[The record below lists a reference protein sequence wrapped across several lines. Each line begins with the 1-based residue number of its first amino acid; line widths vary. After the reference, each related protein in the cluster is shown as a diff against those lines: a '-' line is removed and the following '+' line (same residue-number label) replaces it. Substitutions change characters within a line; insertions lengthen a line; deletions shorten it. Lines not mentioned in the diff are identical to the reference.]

1 MNFERICIV
10 RKLNASNSVAV
21 NSVVTDIEAWANTQ
35 DCDIILPEDN
45 QADEKTLFVAI
56 GGDGTVIHAAKLAL
70 EHGAPALGFNLGKV
84 GFLADFE
91 TKNVMAT
98 LHAAFE
104 GQLEEDSRMVI
115 AVKDND
121 GNQVLA
127 LNDFVLSCMYS
138 DTTFSYDLFA
148 GQKYAGSHSA
158 NGVIVSTPTG
168 STAYALSVGGA
179 IIMPTG
185 ADILQVL
192 PIAAQT
198 LTSRPLI
205 VPADLGVSIKFPYT
219 KDRPVTLKA
228 DGQSVMTFTTEDDE
242 THFASIAIEPIYKTV
257 KLLHHNSWN
266 HFDVLNKK
274 LNWNK

>member
-1 MNFERICIV
+1 MSIETIRIV
-10 RKLNASNSVAV
+10 RKLNAYNSMDV
-21 NSVVTDIEAWANTQ
+21 NSVVVDIEDWAAANSIQILDNDQQGNENT
-35 DCDIILPEDN
+35 LY
-45 QADEKTLFVAI
+45 VAI
-56 GGDGTVIHAAKLAL
+56 GGDGTTIHASKLAL
-70 EHGAPALGFNLGKV
+70 DHGAPVLGFNLGKV

-91 TKNVMAT
+91 TKNVQAT
-98 LHAAFE
+98 LHAALE
-104 GQLEEDSRMVI
+104 GMLEEDNRMVI
-115 AVKDND
+115 SIRTES
-121 GNQVLA
+121 GEEILA
-127 LNDFVLSCMYS
+127 LNDFVLSCKFS

-148 GQKYAGSHSA
+148 DRKYAGSHTA

-185 ADILQVL
+185 ADVLQVL

-205 VPADLGVSIKFPYT
+205 IPADSGVSIKFPIT
-219 KDRPVTLKA
+219 KERPLTLRA
-228 DGQSVMTFTTEDDE
+228 DGQIVAEYSIDADD
-242 THFASIAIEPIYKTV
+242 TQFQTIAIQLIYKTV